1 MCPIKFLWLSKC
13 FARAFLSLFYIII
26 VTILALPPT
35 ANCAVSY
42 AWRKFGRRS
51 FLFSVAN
58 SVFIKKVVSEGT
70 FGLGNLGT
78 LIVKNSVIT
87 ITSKGPYDTIRRPLF
102 LKAKIIFTQRTMNQ
116 QMELATTAYNGATLH
131 TIMDCSFLVVL
142 LLNINKARSFMHE
155 S

>member
-1 MCPIKFLWLSKC
+1 MCPIKFLWVSKC

-58 SVFIKKVVSEGT
+58 SVFIKKDVSEGT
-70 FGLGNLGT
+70 FGLGT

-102 LKAKIIFTQRTMNQ
+102 LNAKIIFTWRTMNQ
-116 QMELATTAYNGATLH
+116 QMELATTACNRATLQVH